1 MWWLEPPAV
10 KVASAVLGGLGGSNA
25 SQLPDRLVGLR
36 SLDVKE
42 SIGKP
47 IEAATKESGEMEN
60 EVDTHRAARNAKT
73 AWVKYILIAL
83 VFEKIIQHI
92 VVTIA
97 FCFNWGDIGSTVA
110 VNPSILMIL
119 GAVVAVLYIL
129 SLWGMVTQQKWAINL
144 VMALA
149 LFDIV
154 GEFVAQGTITIAIT
168 VSFLVATILL
178 ILTLL
183 YRRQELKRTV

>member
-1 MWWLEPPAV
+1 MPPAYSPPLEE
-10 KVASAVLGGLGGSNA
+10 K
-25 SQLPDRLVGLR
+25 PPI
-36 SLDVKE
+36 LDIKE
-42 SIGKP
+42 SVGKP
-47 IEAATKESGEMEN
+47 IDATTKRSGEMES

-73 AWVKYILIAL
+73 GWVKYVLIAL

-97 FCFNWGDIGSTVA
+97 FYFNWGDIGSSVV
-110 VNPSILMIL
+110 VNPNVLMVL
-119 GAVVAVLYIL
+119 GAVVAVLFIL

-149 LFDIV
+149 LFDII
-154 GEFVAQGTITIAIT
+154 GEFVAQGTLTIAIT